1 MDYKKLS
8 SVTHVTDSAEVTVDE
23 KKKKIIDA
31 AKRKKINAIRAVR
44 DAARRKRVEYL
55 RSQITNASKKSKV
68 KDSARKFK
76 IFKVSDSYLNLKKK
90 IKDDLLETETTDE
103 AVEAALSN
111 INEDTPAEQVVAAV
125 TEVLGETIDTLQEAV
140 EEGGDDDLDD
150 LPDDEPAE

>member
-8 SVTHVTDSAEVTVDE
+8 SVTHVTDSTEVTVDE
-23 KKKKIIDA
+23 KKKKILDA
-31 AKRKKINAIRAVR
+31 AKRKKINAARAIR

-55 RSQITNASKKSKV
+55 RSQITNVGKKSKV
-68 KDSARKFK
+68 EDSARKFK
-76 IFKVSDSYLNLKKK
+76 VFKVTDSYINLKKK

-125 TEVLGETIDTLQEAV
+125 TEVLGETIDVLQEAV
-140 EEGGDDDLDD
+140 EDDDPDGDDLS
-150 LPDDEPAE
+150 DDEPAE